1 MGLPKINV
9 VVNNGGLGRV
19 EDLGGGVP
27 AMIVKLDAA
36 PVEHAFGEV
45 KTYLSYDQLPEAL
58 QQEEALKM
66 YFQMAEGRKIYV
78 MPVSS
83 SMGSEM
89 IMDKQGM
96 NPYARLLLEAGKGE
110 ITMLAL
116 ADALSAESLP
126 MVLNAAQSLGV
137 DEAQAF
143 EPVIFLFGAKYSEH
157 LPDLTQSS
165 YEHCSV
171 LISETGKET
180 GLLLGRLAATPV
192 QRQPGRVKDGAL
204 PVTEV
209 FVSDKLAENAR
220 LEIETASSKGYA
232 TIYTISGK
240 AGYYFADAPMACTV
254 TGDFSE
260 IPLRRVVNKLIRVAY
275 GVYVNELMDEIAI
288 EKDGTLRPGVIKYYE
303 GLIENAVNE
312 QMTAGGEISACEAY
326 MATDQN
332 VLATGRL
339 TVSLKVIPM
348 GYAKEIT
355 VDLGFTKSFEN

>member
-9 VVNNGGLGRV
+9 EVNKEGLGRV

-27 AMIVKLDAA
+27 AIIVKLAAA
-36 PVEHAFGEV
+36 PQEHAYGVV
-45 KTYLSYDQLPEAL
+45 KSYLGYEQLPEEL
-58 QQEEALKM
+58 QQQESLKM
-66 YFQMAEGRKIYV
+66 YFKLAEGRKVYV
-78 MPVSS
+78 MPVASS
-83 SMGSEM
+83 VEAGV
-89 IMDKQGM
+89 IFDKQSAT
-96 NPYARLLLEAGKGE
+96 PFAKQLLEAGKGE

-116 ADALSAESLP
+116 AEALTVEKLTAALT
-126 MVLNAAQSLGV
+126 AAQSLAI
-137 DEAQAF
+137 DKALAF
-143 EPVIFLFGAKYSEH
+143 EPVMFLLGTAYTEE
-157 LPDLTQSS
+157 LPDLTQAS

-171 LISETGKET
+171 LITNTGDET

-209 FVSDKLAENAR
+209 FVNEKRVENAR
-220 LEIETASSKGYA
+220 LEIETASSKGYM

-240 AGYYFADAPMACTV
+240 AGYYFADAPMACAV
-254 TGDFSE
+254 TGDFAE
-260 IPLRRVVNKLIRVAY
+260 IPLRRVINKLIRLAY
-275 GVYVNELMDEIAI
+275 GVYVNELMDEIAL
-288 EKDGTLRPGVIKYYE
+288 EEDGTLRPGVIKYYE

-312 QMTAGGEISACEAY
+312 QMTAAGEVSACRAY

-332 VLATGRL
+332 VVSSGCL

-355 VDLGFTKSFEN
+355 IDLGFTKAFEN